1 MSGELVKFDLTAIGR
16 ADTGSVMGKN
26 SKSISDADNAKV
38 TPMGQGKRRTRR
50 KHDAFFRTVF
60 SRIIQARFFVREQLP
75 DEITKSLAD
84 TDPRILPD
92 SFVGENLR
100 KSQADLLMEVKMASG
115 EKGFVYVLVEHKSY
129 QDGGA
134 LYQIFS
140 YMASIWQKYV
150 QDGKSPAE
158 RTARAQAL
166 PPIIPILGYTGKNPW
181 RGPINFADMIAT
193 DDPNLV
199 FLRGSNIIIREW
211 AQMSPEKLSRDPISR
226 AALLSLTERG
236 PAYLPEVAKA
246 VQDNPVLQD
255 KFAEYIYDTAKG
267 SARDQ
272 LEEHL
277 IAAAAKYKAGQK
289 EGVMGKMIENF
300 IAEGRVEGRVEGRAE
315 GRAEGRVEGEAR
327 GLAKGRAE
335 GEAKSLI
342 RLLERRFGPLPAAV
356 RSRIDGADLTQ
367 LDAWIDRVLDAKSLD
382 AMFAAAK

>member
-1 MSGELVKFDLTAIGR
+1 
-16 ADTGSVMGKN
+16 
-26 SKSISDADNAKV
+26 
-38 TPMGQGKRRTRR
+38 
-50 KHDAFFRTVF
+50 
-60 SRIIQARFFVREQLP
+60 
-75 DEITKSLAD
+75 
-84 TDPRILPD
+84 
-92 SFVGENLR
+92 
-100 KSQADLLMEVKMASG
+100 
-115 EKGFVYVLVEHKSY
+115 
-129 QDGGA
+129 
-134 LYQIFS
+134 
-140 YMASIWQKYV
+140 
-150 QDGKSPAE
+150 
-158 RTARAQAL
+158 
-166 PPIIPILGYTGKNPW
+166 
-181 RGPINFADMIAT
+181 MIAT

-255 KFAEYIYDTAKG
+255 KFAEYIDDTAKG
-267 SARDQ
+267 SARDL

-300 IAEGRVEGRVEGRAE
+300 IAEGRAEGRV
-315 GRAEGRVEGEAR
+315 EGRVEGEAR
-327 GLAKGRAE
+327 GLAK

-356 RSRIDGADLTQ
+356 RSRIDGADLNQ